1 MNEKNNSHGV
11 KMINTKI
18 SYFSPEKNEEI
29 KIINSDVYAA
39 LDSLDDDIIQCAVT
53 SPPYWG
59 QRDYGFKGQIGNEKN
74 YSEYIEKLE
83 AIFRKLKEKLE
94 SKGIFFLNI
103 GDKYLSRYG
112 NSKLGMIPYKL
123 AKFMKD
129 NGWILVDTIIW
140 YKPNHMPGSYT
151 NRFTSTY
158 EPVFVFAK
166 NKTNYYSEYMEK
178 NKNYSNV
185 LKIHLQATPY
195 NHVAV
200 YPEKL
205 IESLLKLGFPKNSV
219 ILDPFAGSGTTAKA
233 MQNLNQKEKYNMRSI
248 LIEAS
253 EEYVEIIKK
262 RCNLSPKQEIIKLP
276 FKEYKTRQFEENGAK
291 KDFKATF
298 DNEQKYSKKNI
309 IKIFEND
316 NDLLD
321 FVNEMKLGKVYNA
334 LSNTGILYLGI
345 KNNNIDNIYLIST
358 LNLYGWVIRNQLIIK
373 EGKSWYPVYL
383 IVKDTKKGK
392 YNLNIDAVRVEHKDK
407 QEKDWGDVDFVGYRV
422 TNSLS
427 KTRKEG
433 IIIKVLNKY
442 KDGMPSEV
450 IVKWEDGENTKE
462 CVKHNGYLNETA
474 FSFNC
479 PNCNNELLNFYNEE
493 KVINCPNCKIKL
505 WENLKTIPKL
515 NINGEIYPKEA
526 ESVDIEVKAKS
537 TKKDY
542 NGKFKDAKQINY
554 GASPGARSSTQETY
568 FSVQR
573 YYKFPQE
580 MVADLLNILI
590 KNKKLSKKKFTEM
603 FPKSY
608 LHTVGHWLRKDL
620 GGSLPA
626 PEDLNK
632 INEILNIPEEFM
644 NLVNS
649 RCLVLQTVKKSYK
662 GKNPGDYL
670 ELDKDEVL
678 DFLKRSTND

>member
-1 MNEKNNSHGV
+1 MMLQKKKIEV
-11 KMINTKI
+11 EMMNTKI
-18 SYFSPEKNEEI
+18 SDFSSEKNKETI
-29 KIINSDVYAA
+29 IINSDVYAG
-39 LDSLDDDIIQCAVT
+39 LDYLEDNSIQCAVT

-59 QRDYGFKGQIGNEKN
+59 QRDYGFKGQIGNEKK

-83 AIFRKLKEKLE
+83 AIYRKLKEKLD

-166 NKTNYYSEYMEK
+166 NKINYYSEYVKK

-185 LKIHLQATPY
+185 LKITLQATPY

-233 MQNLNQKEKYNMRSI
+233 MQNLNQKEKYNMKSI

-253 EEYVEIIKK
+253 EEYVKIIKK
-262 RCNLSPKQEIIKLP
+262 RCNLSPKQEVIKLP
-276 FKEYKTRQFEENGAK
+276 FKEYETKKFEENGAT

-298 DNEQKYSKKNI
+298 DNEQKYSNNNI
-309 IKIFEND
+309 IKIFENN
-316 NDLLD
+316 NDLLN
-321 FVNEMKLGKVYNA
+321 FINEMKLGKVYNA
-334 LSNTGILYLGI
+334 ISNTGILYLGI
-345 KNNNIDNIYLIST
+345 KNNNIDNIHLIST

-373 EGKSWYPVYL
+373 EGKSWYPIYL

-407 QEKDWGDVDFVGYRV
+407 QEKDWSDIDFVGYKV

-427 KTRKEG
+427 KTKKEG
-433 IIIKVLNKY
+433 IIVKVLNKY
-442 KDGMPSEV
+442 KDGMPSKV
-450 IVKWEDGENTKE
+450 IVKWEDEKNTKE

-479 PNCNNELLNFYNEE
+479 PNCSNKLLDFYDEE
-493 KVINCPNCKIKL
+493 NMVSCPNCKIEL
-505 WENLKTIPKL
+505 WKNLNTIPKL
-515 NINGEIYPKEA
+515 NINGEIYPQ
-526 ESVDIEVKAKS
+526 ESERVDIDVEAKN

-542 NGKFKDAKQINY
+542 NGKFKEQKQINF

-573 YYKFPQE
+573 YYEFPQE
-580 MVADLLNILI
+580 MIADLLKILLE
-590 KNKKLSKKKFTEM
+590 NKKLSKKKLTEM
-603 FPKSY
+603 FPESY
-608 LHTVGHWLRKDL
+608 LHTVGHWFRKDL

-632 INEILNIPEEFM
+632 TNEILNIPEEFR

-649 RCLVLQTVKKSYK
+649 RCLVLQAVKKSHK

-670 ELDKDEVL
+670 ELNKNDAL
-678 DFLKRSTND
+678 DFLKKSAED